1 MEFHD
6 VIITVLYVV
15 VGVIVGG
22 LFVWIVFLNPL
33 KLKFVELGFEKKSLE
48 DKIELLEENK
58 ESLKL
63 EFKELSSAILESN
76 SQKFATQNKESLD
89 RLIEPIKLSF
99 DEFKKQVND
108 VYINEAKD
116 KSALINE
123 IKNIKEINQTLST
136 EASNL
141 TKALKG
147 ESKTQGIWGEMI
159 LESVLQNSGL
169 RAGVEYERELS
180 LKSAKD
186 EQTYRPDVVLHL
198 PHERDII
205 IDAKTSLSAYERV
218 VNATNS
224 EDRELYMKEHIDSIK
239 NHIKQLS
246 KKSYVSLDGLNSLD
260 FVFMFVPLE
269 SALVSA
275 MEYESGLFDE
285 AYKKGVLLVGP
296 TTLMVSLKSIES
308 NWRYEN
314 QHKNA
319 LEIAKRAGLLYD
331 KFVGFL
337 ESVEKMGRSINTLQK
352 SYDETFSKMHI
363 GAGSI
368 TSQFLKLEQL
378 GAAATK
384 KLPPNIQNQVQGD

>member
-1 MEFHD
+1 M
-6 VIITVLYVV
+6 
-15 VGVIVGG
+15 
-22 LFVWIVFLNPL
+22 FVWLVFVNAL
-33 KLKFVELGFEKKSLE
+33 KLKLAKYELEKQLLE
-48 DKIELLEENK
+48 GKIELLEQNK
-58 ESLKL
+58 EQLKL
-63 EFKELSSAILESN
+63 EFKELSNAILESN
-76 SQKFATQNKESLD
+76 SQKFANQNKESLN

-108 VYINEAKD
+108 VYVNEAKD

-169 RAGVEYERELS
+169 RAGVEYDRELS
-180 LKSAKD
+180 LKSGSD

-198 PHERDII
+198 PNERDII
-205 IDAKTSLSAYERV
+205 IDAKTSLSAYERLV
-218 VNATNS
+218 SSNND
-224 EDRELYMKEHIDSIK
+224 EDREIFIKEHINSIK
-239 NHIKQLS
+239 NHIKLLS
-246 KKSYVSLDGLNSLD
+246 QKSYTSLNGVNSLD

-269 SALVSA
+269 SALISA
-275 MEYESGLFDE
+275 MQKDNTLFDE

-337 ESVEKMGRSINTLQK
+337 ESVEKMGRSISALQK

-378 GAAATK
+378 GAASTK
-384 KLPPNIQNQVQGD
+384 KLPSNIQNQLQGE